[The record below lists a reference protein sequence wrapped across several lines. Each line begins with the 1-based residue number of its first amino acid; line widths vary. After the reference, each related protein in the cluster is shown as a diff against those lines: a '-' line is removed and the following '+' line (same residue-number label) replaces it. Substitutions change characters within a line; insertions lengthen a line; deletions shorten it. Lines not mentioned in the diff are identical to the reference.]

1 MRSPSA
7 ADSVRPLSSSPPD
20 SRSIQSR
27 PSGLSITSTIDGSSR
42 KVAIAGPSA
51 VRSMRAPREK
61 ASEEASVTATIVPV
75 ECRSRS
81 AIGDGDD

>member
-1 MRSPSA
+1 M
-7 ADSVRPLSSSPPD
+7 VRDQAHDPLAIGGGRRPTAILQPPD

-42 KVAIAGPSA
+42 KPAMAGPGA

-61 ASEEASVTATIVPV
+61 ASE
-75 ECRSRS
+75 
-81 AIGDGDD
+81 